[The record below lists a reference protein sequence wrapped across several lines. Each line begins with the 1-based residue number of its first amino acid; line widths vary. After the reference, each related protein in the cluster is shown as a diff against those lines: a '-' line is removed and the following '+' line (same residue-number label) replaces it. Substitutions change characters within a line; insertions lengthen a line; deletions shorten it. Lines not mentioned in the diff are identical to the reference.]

1 MTPDNRLY
9 AGAAVGLILAALAGF
24 GLARMT
30 SPDAPVVQ
38 TQAAAPQASADT
50 VDIDAAGIRMSAIT
64 VAPAAGTALSGIIMS
79 SARVEATPDAE
90 AVLTARA
97 PGTITR
103 IFKRIG
109 DSVQAGETIA
119 LVESRDASTIAA
131 DRGTASAR
139 VTLASR
145 QLARERTLLTA
156 PVK

>member
-109 DSVQAGETIA
+109 DSVQACLLYT
-119 LVESRDASTIAA
+119 SPSPRD
-131 DRGTASAR
+131 
-139 VTLASR
+139 
-145 QLARERTLLTA
+145 
-156 PVK
+156 